1 MNCIKCGSPIPDGRL
16 KALPN
21 ANTCVCCSGVQKVA
35 GFAIITG
42 KNTYSEIQIVSQ
54 ETAKHL
60 SSIQE
65 RKGLVST
72 GMKQR
77 VRYRR

>member
-1 MNCIKCGSPIPDGRL
+1 MNCTNCSSPIPEGRL
-16 KALPN
+16 KAIPSTR
-21 ANTCVCCSGVQKVA
+21 TCTPCSTTSRVA
-35 GFAIITG
+35 GFAIISG
-42 KNTYSEIQIVSQ
+42 KNTYSEIQLVSQ

-60 SSIQE
+60 SKVQE

-77 VRYRR
+77 VK

>member
-1 MNCIKCGSPIPDGRL
+1 
-16 KALPN
+16 
-21 ANTCVCCSGVQKVA
+21 VA
-35 GFAIITG
+35 GFAIISG
-42 KNTYSEIQIVSQ
+42 KNTYSEIQLVSQ

-60 SSIQE
+60 SKVQE

-77 VRYRR
+77 IK